1 MDVLGQELLKCFCG
15 LDKES
20 KPRQQQNSKSITQ
33 ISQYYPTFEL
43 LESRSI
49 SRKIRNWFWFWI
61 LNFKCCTLCLGCVED
76 NLDLDLDLNLNFKCC
91 PLCLGCVVDDNETG
105 AHLELSSKLFIMN
118 LAIATTR
125 KQPICLVKQRYS
137 KITTYVLVGVGT
149 TTRMCKT
156 YQIMAKKL
164 G

>member
-1 MDVLGQELLKCFCG
+1 MVD
-15 LDKES
+15 D
-20 KPRQQQNSKSITQ
+20 
-33 ISQYYPTFEL
+33 
-43 LESRSI
+43 
-49 SRKIRNWFWFWI
+49 
-61 LNFKCCTLCLGCVED
+61 
-76 NLDLDLDLNLNFKCC
+76 LDLDLDLNLALVLVLDLNLNLYLDMNFECC
-91 PLCLGCVVDDNETG
+91 TLCLGCVVDDNETG

-156 YQIMAKKL
+156 YQIMAKK
-164 G
+164 

>member
-1 MDVLGQELLKCFCG
+1 MDA
-15 LDKES
+15 
-20 KPRQQQNSKSITQ
+20 N
-33 ISQYYPTFEL
+33 
-43 LESRSI
+43 I
-49 SRKIRNWFWFWI
+49 SRANPLSLNLYL
-61 LNFKCCTLCLGCVED
+61 LNFKCCT
-76 NLDLDLDLNLNFKCC
+76 
-91 PLCLGCVVDDNETG
+91 LCLGCVVDDNETG

-156 YQIMAKKL
+156 YQIMAKKVRL
-164 G
+164 DLRFKEFYHELHNTNMVFYF

>member
-1 MDVLGQELLKCFCG
+1 M
-15 LDKES
+15 
-20 KPRQQQNSKSITQ
+20 
-33 ISQYYPTFEL
+33 
-43 LESRSI
+43 
-49 SRKIRNWFWFWI
+49 
-61 LNFKCCTLCLGCVED
+61 
-76 NLDLDLDLNLNFKCC
+76 
-91 PLCLGCVVDDNETG
+91 VDDNETG

-156 YQIMAKKL
+156 YQILAKKL
-164 G
+164 RLDLRFKEFYHLFHNTKNGILFLKDIAGKFPSIIPKDIV

>member
-1 MDVLGQELLKCFCG
+1 M
-15 LDKES
+15 
-20 KPRQQQNSKSITQ
+20 
-33 ISQYYPTFEL
+33 
-43 LESRSI
+43 
-49 SRKIRNWFWFWI
+49 
-61 LNFKCCTLCLGCVED
+61 CLGCVED
-76 NLDLDLDLNLNFKCC
+76 NLKLDSDLDLDLDFNLDLSLNLNFKCC
-91 PLCLGCVVDDNETG
+91 TLCLGCVVDDNETG

-156 YQIMAKKL
+156 YQILAKKL
-164 G
+164 RLDLRFKEFYHLFHNTKN